1 MKRCGKKR
9 AIIAIVRMILTAIYQ
24 MLSTGEQWNPIL
36 NSHLTCIVT
45 HRANADNN
53 PGKKWLMTLERVTA
67 SFNSFRRLRVYLR
80 VIFFLVFLIKTSFTV
95 LEKKQFVLSLLLSL
109 KSPKSGRDFILFFYS
124 SKLIFGDCIAI

>member
-24 MLSTGEQWNPIL
+24 ILSTGEQWNPIL

-80 VIFFLVFLIKTSFTV
+80 VIFFLVFLIKTSF
-95 LEKKQFVLSLLLSL
+95 LYCACEKTICFVTSIIAQIPEKWEGFYIIFLLI
-109 KSPKSGRDFILFFYS
+109 KADIR
-124 SKLIFGDCIAI
+124 